1 MHLQQNMNNNSC
13 GYPNF
18 ITLNDISIFYNSSQ
32 SKTSLNNTSISVLSN
47 GLNKTKKTLVY
58 ITVCHAYGI
67 NNCCQI
73 MSQEYL
79 NLYNIIHIA
88 SHMICELINKQN
100 YNPENDELFLNI
112 LKESSVVIYQSM
124 NPNENSWI
132 YNLVNICSKKTKFIK
147 VLYLIFD
154 IARFSFHNH
163 QSWIPIID
171 LVKNNNDYETIINKF
186 NGKSI
191 VEYNNSSINKEIS
204 NIQNRERYSDIK
216 IIDYIKNNYKKH
228 HLFFQPNH
236 PNTLILSQFSIQIL
250 NILNL
255 NYKSNIRIND
265 DIGNLK
271 NMGTEYYSIYDD
283 DLDYN
288 QNTNKLFFNKLILFL
303 FNEVQLIL
311 QTNKNIDSIVIANI
325 IRQKYS
331 LEQILNAIE
340 M

>member
-1 MHLQQNMNNNSC
+1 MNIQQNMNNNSC

-18 ITLNDISIFYNSSQ
+18 IKLNDICIFYNSSQ
-32 SKTSLNNTSISVLSN
+32 SKTNLDHTTISVLSN

-67 NNCCQI
+67 NKCCQL

-79 NLYNIIHIA
+79 DLYNIIHIS

-100 YNPENDELFLNI
+100 YNPEMDELFLNI

-124 NPNENSWI
+124 NPNENNWI
-132 YNLVNICSKKTKFIK
+132 YKLINTCSKETKFIK

-154 IARFSFHNH
+154 IARFSYHNH
-163 QSWIPIID
+163 KSWIPIIN
-171 LVKNNNDYETIINKF
+171 LVKNNESFETIINKF
-186 NGKSI
+186 NNKLI
-191 VEYNNSSINKEIS
+191 VEYNNSTLDNEIS

-216 IIDYIKNNYKKH
+216 ISDYIKKNYKKH
-228 HLFFQPNH
+228 NLFFQPNH
-236 PNTLILSQFSIQIL
+236 PNTRILSQFSIHIL

-255 NYKSNIRIND
+255 NYKCNILIDD

-271 NMGTEYYSIYDD
+271 RLGTEYYSIYDD

-288 QNTNKLFFNKLILFL
+288 KNTNYNFFNKLILFL
-303 FNEVQLIL
+303 FNEVQFIL
-311 QTNKNIDSIVIANI
+311 ETKKNTDSIIIANI

-331 LEQILNAIE
+331 LEDILNSI
-340 M
+340 